1 MFPMAPVAVA
11 VPQAGYSYGVVLDEL
26 PMAEPVMAEY
36 HRVAEEV
43 VPMTYVPPAA
53 PIVDAVWS
61 MPAYEPI
68 PMAVPIELPAIPMG
82 TTIANDDGANDA
94 NWSADGQ
101 EDTDPEGGS
110 DDDAGCDDDDGQ
122 DDKFDEAS
130 VPMATPIAVTYVD
143 PIPLPMG
150 AVVVDGAVATPV

>member
-36 HRVAEEV
+36 HRVAEDV

-82 TTIANDDGANDA
+82 TAMRRPRASAPTGADE
-94 NWSADGQ
+94 

-122 DDKFDEAS
+122 DEFDDEAS
-130 VPMATPIAVTYVD
+130 VRWRRRSP
-143 PIPLPMG
+143 
-150 AVVVDGAVATPV
+150 